1 MKNKFTYILVG
12 LFASMGVVN
21 ADMFVPDFVTM
32 PAIRCDVYE
41 TIYNQDNTVVTH
53 NKYFRIFRIDD
64 EAKKVYL
71 QKAPVDNLLYID
83 ENKVQVHL
91 QTLTDDSII
100 SEQVTIDRTNNTY
113 SGTSQIMYDNA
124 MFQSRYAKSEG
135 LCKVL
140 N

>member
-1 MKNKFTYILVG
+1 MKNKLIYILVG
-12 LFASMGVVN
+12 LLSTAGIVN

-32 PAIRCDVYE
+32 PAIRCDVSE

-53 NKYFRIFRIDD
+53 NNYFRIFRIDD

-83 ENKVQVHL
+83 EKKVQIHL

>member
-1 MKNKFTYILVG
+1 MKNKFIYILVG

-32 PAIRCDVYE
+32 PAIRCDVSE

>member
-21 ADMFVPDFVTM
+21 ADMFVPDFETM
-32 PAIRCDVYE
+32 PAIRCDVSE

>member
-1 MKNKFTYILVG
+1 MKNKYIYILIS
-12 LFASMGVVN
+12 LFATTGMVYG
-21 ADMFVPDFVTM
+21 DMYVPDFGTM
-32 PAIRCDVYE
+32 PAIRCDVSE
-41 TIYNQDNTVVTH
+41 TIYNQDNSVVTH

-64 EAKKVYL
+64 EAKNVYL

-83 ENKVQVHL
+83 ENKIQAHI

-100 SEQVTIDRTNNTY
+100 SEQVTIDRVNNTY
-113 SGTSQIMYDNA
+113 SGSSQIMYDNA

-135 LCKVL
+135 TCKAL

>member
-12 LFASMGVVN
+12 LFATMGVVN
-21 ADMFVPDFVTM
+21 ADMFVPDFETM
-32 PAIRCDVYE
+32 PAIRCDVSE

-64 EAKKVYL
+64 EAKKVYI

>member
-21 ADMFVPDFVTM
+21 ADMFVPDFETM
-32 PAIRCDVYE
+32 PAIRCDVSE

-64 EAKKVYL
+64 EAVYL

-83 ENKVQVHL
+83 ENKVQIHL

-124 MFQSRYAKSEG
+124 MFQSRYAKTNG
-135 LCKVL
+135 LCKAL

>member
-21 ADMFVPDFVTM
+21 ADMFVPDFETM
-32 PAIRCDVYE
+32 PAIRCDVSE

-83 ENKVQVHL
+83 EKKVQVHL

>member
-21 ADMFVPDFVTM
+21 ADMFVPDFETM
-32 PAIRCDVYE
+32 PAIRCDVSE

-64 EAKKVYL
+64 EAQKVYL

-83 ENKVQVHL
+83 ENKVQIHL

-124 MFQSRYAKSEG
+124 MFQSRYAKTNG
-135 LCKVL
+135 LCKAL

>member
-1 MKNKFTYILVG
+1 MKNKFTYILVS

-21 ADMFVPDFVTM
+21 ADMFVPDFETM
-32 PAIRCDVYE
+32 PAIRCDVSE

-64 EAKKVYL
+64 EAKNVYL

-83 ENKVQVHL
+83 ENKVQIHL

-124 MFQSRYAKSEG
+124 MFQSRYAKTNG
-135 LCKVL
+135 LCKAL

>member
-12 LFASMGVVN
+12 LFATMGVVN

-32 PAIRCDVYE
+32 PAIRCDVSE

-64 EAKKVYL
+64 EAKKVYR

>member
-1 MKNKFTYILVG
+1 MKNKFIYILSG
-12 LFASMGVVN
+12 LLFTAGI
-21 ADMFVPDFVTM
+21 AYGDMYVPDFGTM
-32 PAIRCDVYE
+32 PAIRCDVSE
-41 TIYNQDNTVVTH
+41 TIYNQDNSVVTH

-64 EAKKVYL
+64 EAKHVYL

-83 ENKVQVHL
+83 ENKIQVHI

-100 SEQVTIDRTNNTY
+100 SEQVTIDRVNNTY

-135 LCKVL
+135 TCKAL

>member
-21 ADMFVPDFVTM
+21 ADMFVPDFETM
-32 PAIRCDVYE
+32 PAIRCDISE

-83 ENKVQVHL
+83 ENKVQIHL

-124 MFQSRYAKSEG
+124 MFQSRYAKTNG
-135 LCKVL
+135 FCKAL

>member
-21 ADMFVPDFVTM
+21 ADMFVPDFETM
-32 PAIRCDVYE
+32 PAIRCDISE

-64 EAKKVYL
+64 EAKKVYI

>member
-21 ADMFVPDFVTM
+21 ADMFVPDFETM
-32 PAIRCDVYE
+32 PAIRCDVSE

-64 EAKKVYL
+64 EVKKVYL

-83 ENKVQVHL
+83 ENKVQIHL

-124 MFQSRYAKSEG
+124 MFQSRYAKTNG
-135 LCKVL
+135 LCKAL

>member
-1 MKNKFTYILVG
+1 M
-12 LFASMGVVN
+12 
-21 ADMFVPDFVTM
+21 
-32 PAIRCDVYE
+32 
-41 TIYNQDNTVVTH
+41 
-53 NKYFRIFRIDD
+53 
-64 EAKKVYL
+64 YL

-83 ENKVQVHL
+83 ENKVQIHL

-124 MFQSRYAKSEG
+124 MFQSRYAKTNG
-135 LCKVL
+135 LCKAL

>member
-83 ENKVQVHL
+83 EKKVQVHL

>member
-32 PAIRCDVYE
+32 SAIRCDVSE
-41 TIYNQDNTVVTH
+41 TIYNQDNTVVTR

>member
-21 ADMFVPDFVTM
+21 ADMFVPDFETM
-32 PAIRCDVYE
+32 PAIRCDISE

>member
-12 LFASMGVVN
+12 IFASMGVVN
-21 ADMFVPDFVTM
+21 ADMFVPDFETM
-32 PAIRCDVYE
+32 PAIRCDVSE

-64 EAKKVYL
+64 EAQKVYL

-83 ENKVQVHL
+83 ENKIQIHL

-124 MFQSRYAKSEG
+124 MFQSRYAKTNG
-135 LCKVL
+135 LCKAL

>member
-1 MKNKFTYILVG
+1 MRSKFIYILASL
-12 LFASMGVVN
+12 LFTTGIAYG
-21 ADMFVPDFVTM
+21 DMYVPDFGTM
-32 PAIRCDVYE
+32 LAIRCDVSE
-41 TIYNQDNTVVTH
+41 TIYNQDNSVVTH

-64 EAKKVYL
+64 EAKHVYL

-83 ENKVQVHL
+83 ENKIQAHI

-100 SEQVTIDRTNNTY
+100 SEKVTIDRVNNTY
-113 SGTSQIMYDNA
+113 SGTSQIMYDNT

-135 LCKVL
+135 TCKVL

>member
-21 ADMFVPDFVTM
+21 ADMFVPDFETM
-32 PAIRCDVYE
+32 PAIRCDVSE

-83 ENKVQVHL
+83 EKKVQIHL

-124 MFQSRYAKSEG
+124 MFQSRYAKTNG
-135 LCKVL
+135 LCKAL